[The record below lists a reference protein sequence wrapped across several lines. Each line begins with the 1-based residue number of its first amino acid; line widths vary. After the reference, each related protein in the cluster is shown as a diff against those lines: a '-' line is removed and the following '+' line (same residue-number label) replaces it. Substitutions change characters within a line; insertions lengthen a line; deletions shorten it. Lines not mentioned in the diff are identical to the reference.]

1 MNGDPSPP
9 SAHPRRPRA
18 RRRLAV
24 PPVRRSSQRFI
35 IHSFTHR
42 DVTPRPHVP
51 SEVMSAEDAVKAI
64 RIKTGSLRRL
74 FRERAMYADE
84 VKMGQEKVARMKFD
98 ASGDLADLRQQVRS
112 LSRARRVA
120 RSVFFVLSRA
130 VGRLTPTSTRR
141 RTCSRRAR

>member
-1 MNGDPSPP
+1 MNGEPSPP

-18 RRRLAV
+18 RRRLAG
-24 PPVRRSSQRFI
+24 RSDGRVNSYF
-35 IHSFTHR
+35 IHSSRRHTAPP
-42 DVTPRPHVP
+42 PRPVP
-51 SEVMSAEDAVKAI
+51 SEFMSAEDAVKAI

-84 VKMGQEKVARMKFD
+84 VKMGREKVARMKSD
-98 ASGDLADLRQQVRS
+98 ASVDLADLRQQVRS

-130 VGRLTPTSTRR
+130 VGGLTPTSTRR

>member
-24 PPVRRSSQRFI
+24 PPVRRSSQFI
-35 IHSFTHR
+35 FHSFIATSHR
-42 DVTPRPHVP
+42 APPP
-51 SEVMSAEDAVKAI
+51 SEFMSAEDAVKAI

-84 VKMGQEKVARMKFD
+84 VKMGREKVARMKSD
-98 ASGDLADLRQQVRS
+98 ASVDLADLRQQVRS
-112 LSRARRVA
+112 LSRARRVV

-130 VGRLTPTSTRR
+130 VGGLTPTSTRR

>member
-1 MNGDPSPP
+1 MV
-9 SAHPRRPRA
+9 HHRRRARTLVVPA

-24 PPVRRSSQRFI
+24 PPVRRSSQFI
-35 IHSFTHR
+35 FHSFIATSHR
-42 DVTPRPHVP
+42 PPPP
-51 SEVMSAEDAVKAI
+51 SEFMSAEDAVKAI

-84 VKMGQEKVARMKFD
+84 VKMGQEKVARMKSD
-98 ASGDLADLRQQVRS
+98 ASVDLADLRQQVRS

-120 RSVFFVLSRA
+120 RSDFFVLSHA
-130 VGRLTPTSTRR
+130 VGGLTPTLTRR

>member
-1 MNGDPSPP
+1 MVNHRRRARTLVVPARVDASPSRRSDGRVNSSFIHSSRRHTAPPPSP
-9 SAHPRRPRA
+9 
-18 RRRLAV
+18 
-24 PPVRRSSQRFI
+24 
-35 IHSFTHR
+35 
-42 DVTPRPHVP
+42 
-51 SEVMSAEDAVKAI
+51 SEFMSAEDAVKAI

-84 VKMGQEKVARMKFD
+84 VKMGREKVARMKSD
-98 ASGDLADLRQQVRS
+98 ASVDLADLRQQVRS

-130 VGRLTPTSTRR
+130 VDGLTPTSTRR

>member
-1 MNGDPSPP
+1 MV
-9 SAHPRRPRA
+9 HHRRRARTLVVPA

-24 PPVRRSSQRFI
+24 PPVRRSSQFI
-35 IHSFTHR
+35 FHSFIATSHR
-42 DVTPRPHVP
+42 APPPRP
-51 SEVMSAEDAVKAI
+51 SEFMSAEDAVKAI

-84 VKMGQEKVARMKFD
+84 VKMGQEKVARMKSD
-98 ASGDLADLRQQVRS
+98 ASVDLADLRQQVRS

-120 RSVFFVLSRA
+120 RSDFFVLSHA
-130 VGRLTPTSTRR
+130 VGGLTPTLTRR

>member
-1 MNGDPSPP
+1 MNGAPSPP

-18 RRRLAV
+18 STPRRPAGQTVESTHL
-24 PPVRRSSQRFI
+24 SFI
-35 IHSFTHR
+35 HR
-42 DVTPRPHVP
+42 DVTPRPPPP
-51 SEVMSAEDAVKAI
+51 SEFMSAEDAVKAI

-84 VKMGQEKVARMKFD
+84 VKMGQEKVARMKSD
-98 ASGDLADLRQQVRS
+98 ASVDLADLRQQVRT

-120 RSVFFVLSRA
+120 RSDFFVLSHA
-130 VGRLTPTSTRR
+130 VGGLTPTLTRR